1 MGIQQDFGRRVR
13 ELRQQKNIS
22 QEALAHLAELDRTYM
37 NSLENGRRN
46 VSIQTIE
53 KVLKALEVSFLEFFD
68 SSLFDSKSNG
78 NSERR
83 KSYV

>member
-22 QEALAHLAELDRTYM
+22 QEALAHLADLDRTYM

-53 KVLKALEVSFLEFFD
+53 KVLKALEVSFMEFFD
-68 SSLFDSKSNG
+68 SKLFETKSNG
-78 NSERR
+78 NSERS